1 MVFKNAIHFQF
12 QNEYESS
19 NGHLRRHGSAVSLTS
34 NNFSTASASS
44 FRKGRGLR
52 EKLAEMETYRD
63 ILIRQVDTLQGF
75 FDACATAAA
84 SIRVREVNAN
94 GIAFFVLVF
103 GTYDLT
109 SIFLGECTQELV
121 ATRMTKQQ
129 LRISKRNVNIYILF
143 TTVVFQSP
151 SKVILTFF

>member
-1 MVFKNAIHFQF
+1 MPLVVICFYFTIIKPLRLSRKKTHSDDVYTFLQV
-12 QNEYESS
+12 EYESN

-94 GIAFFVLVF
+94 GMCWSFVF
-103 GTYDLT
+103 NN
-109 SIFLGECTQELV
+109 IFLDVLEVQC
-121 ATRMTKQQ
+121 
-129 LRISKRNVNIYILF
+129 
-143 TTVVFQSP
+143 SP
-151 SKVILTFF
+151 SMF

>member
-1 MVFKNAIHFQF
+1 M
-12 QNEYESS
+12 EYESN

-52 EKLAEMETYRD
+52 EKLSEMETYRD

-94 GIAFFVLVF
+94 GMDWHMFSV
-103 GTYDLT
+103 
-109 SIFLGECTQELV
+109 CRPELN
-121 ATRMTKQQ
+121 R
-129 LRISKRNVNIYILF
+129 SKIGLNADPVC
-143 TTVVFQSP
+143 FQ
-151 SKVILTFF
+151 

>member
-1 MVFKNAIHFQF
+1 MIYFKS
-12 QNEYESS
+12 ESEVS
-19 NGHLRRHGSAVSLTS
+19 NGHLRRHGSSVSLTS

-75 FDACATAAA
+75 FDACASAAA

-94 GIAFFVLVF
+94 G
-103 GTYDLT
+103 T
-109 SIFLGECTQELV
+109 SKSYCFSHPYEC
-121 ATRMTKQQ
+121 
-129 LRISKRNVNIYILF
+129 ISMGLAH
-143 TTVVFQSP
+143 
-151 SKVILTFF
+151 LLL

>member
-1 MVFKNAIHFQF
+1 MFVFSNF
-12 QNEYESS
+12 QNEYESG

-94 GIAFFVLVF
+94 GTWAAFCKL
-103 GTYDLT
+103 
-109 SIFLGECTQELV
+109 
-121 ATRMTKQQ
+121 
-129 LRISKRNVNIYILF
+129 
-143 TTVVFQSP
+143 
-151 SKVILTFF
+151 SKVHYS